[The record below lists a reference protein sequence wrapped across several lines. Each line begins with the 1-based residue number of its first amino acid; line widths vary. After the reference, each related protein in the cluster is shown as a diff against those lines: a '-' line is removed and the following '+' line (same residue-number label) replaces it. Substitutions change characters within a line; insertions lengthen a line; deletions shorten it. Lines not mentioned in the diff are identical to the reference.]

1 MTNPWLQ
8 LNAIQARQRDLEAQA
23 ANDRLVRQIR
33 QAQPHTHENVIV
45 GLGDFLIT
53 CGLRLK
59 GQHGTAG
66 TAGPGATA
74 LALAGLPHG
83 IQAFPEMALR
93 IWQVEGGMV
102 YSLTYTRQRAAALPQ
117 PMRAPGTYY
126 SLTWLAQP
134 RDLSTA
140 GACR

>member
-1 MTNPWLQ
+1 VTNPWLQ

-23 ANDRLVRQIR
+23 SNDRLARQIR
-33 QAQPHTHENVIV
+33 QAQPRTHENVFV
-45 GLGDFLIT
+45 GLGDFLIA

-59 GQHGTAG
+59 GEHGTPG

-74 LALAGLPHG
+74 LALAGLPHS
-83 IQAFPEMALR
+83 IHAFPEMALR
-93 IWQVEGGMV
+93 IWQVEGGMA
-102 YSLTYTRQRAAALPQ
+102 YSLTYTRQNAAALPQ

-134 RDLSTA
+134 RDVSTA